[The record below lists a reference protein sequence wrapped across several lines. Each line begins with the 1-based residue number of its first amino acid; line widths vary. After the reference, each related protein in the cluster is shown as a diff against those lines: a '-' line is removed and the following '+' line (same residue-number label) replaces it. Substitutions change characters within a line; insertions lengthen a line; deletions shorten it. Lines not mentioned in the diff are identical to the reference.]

1 MCIGKIQPA
10 MQSFAG
16 LHSNQTKGKFPT
28 ARPLNEGAVLI
39 GLPGVE
45 SLASSSDCDFTAR
58 RSGGLY
64 LFPGLRAVLPLMV
77 GIGLALISPGMGS
90 TPESLER
97 FAFEKAEMGLPV
109 RVTLYAPSE
118 SIAHAAADDAFA
130 RIEALNAIFTDYD
143 SDSELSLLS
152 DSSGSGRAV
161 PVSEELWLLLSFA
174 QDLSR
179 RSGGAFDMTVGPLV
193 NLWRTAR
200 RKKELPP
207 RERLAEA
214 LGRTGYESM
223 RLNESN
229 RTVELVKPRMRL
241 DAGGIAKGYA
251 LEEAL
256 KVLRQK
262 GYPRSMVSGGGDLAL
277 GDSPPGEQGWKV
289 EIVAL
294 DTPNAPEAPVYRLS
308 NCSVATSG
316 DLYQRLEID
325 GKRYSHIVDPR
336 TGIGLTD
343 HSLVSV
349 IAKTGME
356 ADALSKVLA
365 ILGPEKGWPVLE
377 RTPGTCARVLRAPD
391 GNVREWCSRGWPQSE
406 GSVREPVRA
415 R

>member
-1 MCIGKIQPA
+1 M
-10 MQSFAG
+10 
-16 LHSNQTKGKFPT
+16 
-28 ARPLNEGAVLI
+28 NEGTVLI
-39 GLPGVE
+39 GLPRAK
-45 SLASSSDCDFTAR
+45 SLALSPDCDLTAR
-58 RSGGLY
+58 RSGGLHA
-64 LFPGLRAVLPLMV
+64 FPVWRAVWSLLLW
-77 GIGLALISPGMGS
+77 IGLALISPAMGFTS
-90 TPESLER
+90 ESLER
-97 FAFEKAEMGLPV
+97 FTFEKAEMGLPV

-118 SIAHAAADDAFA
+118 SIAHAAADAAFA

-200 RKKELPP
+200 RKKELPA
-207 RERLAEA
+207 RERVAEA
-214 LGRTGYESM
+214 LGRTGYELV
-223 RLNESN
+223 RLNESS

-256 KVLRQK
+256 KVLIQK

-277 GDSPPGEQGWKV
+277 GDPPPGEQGWRV

-294 DTPNAPEAPVYRLS
+294 DAPDAPKAPVYRLS
-308 NCSVATSG
+308 NCSIATSG

-349 IAKTGME
+349 IAKRGME

-365 ILGPEKGWPVLE
+365 VLGPEKGWPVLE
-377 RTPGTCARVLRAPD
+377 ETPGICARVLRATD